1 MPKNSI
7 SRKVLTMNNLTNKK
21 IVQHN
26 DLITSAAKMDTISL
40 KLFEVAVASLDT
52 KNIPEDRTVY
62 VSKELFF
69 SLFNEKSGAK
79 HTRLN
84 EAMLKM
90 RSQASFHMRQ
100 ELGPDKFEMKVISPI
115 EEIKWNNYDDT
126 IEIQFTSKIMPF
138 LVELKSNFT
147 QYLLRD
153 IARLKSSKYSLVL
166 YKWLSMNY
174 NQYQH
179 YQFKGNRTAE
189 QLELLKKPVISIEEI
204 RRITN
209 TEETYGR
216 TTDFFKNVLDVAVSE
231 ITKET
236 MFNVDYI
243 KNKKGNRFESIQ
255 FCVTQKEVAPN
266 VFYKEEEQD
275 PDYLQDKEEKGK
287 EIESLYG
294 EAVASSYTEV
304 LGDNMLIGF
313 KDIRDKQLMASLQ
326 KSVYPLYDELKNNGG
341 IDHVKKHIEYVAN
354 KIEDYS
360 KKNIVKYLHVAI
372 SDYLP
377 RVSKEKKAV
386 KPPENPVVDPPKPRN
401 TVDNSGLYYNWLD
414 E

>member
-313 KDIRDKQLMASLQ
+313 KDILDIQLMA
-326 KSVYPLYDELKNNGG
+326 
-341 IDHVKKHIEYVAN
+341 
-354 KIEDYS
+354 
-360 KKNIVKYLHVAI
+360 
-372 SDYLP
+372 
-377 RVSKEKKAV
+377 
-386 KPPENPVVDPPKPRN
+386 
-401 TVDNSGLYYNWLD
+401 
-414 E
+414 